1 MMYNLAPSS
10 DNCEAGA
17 KGNDLM
23 KQATGMT
30 DGTKHDG
37 ELREGKPGS
46 GGVQSLQRGL
56 AVLERV
62 SQAEDGLTLGRL
74 SELTGLKK
82 TTVHNLARTL
92 LEDGYLARLT
102 QPVRYAAGPALAA
115 LARRNASAN
124 TLHLAAEPALLALA
138 AEFPG
143 SAALLVEAAGAEVRV
158 TLRVSPE
165 NPASVERPLDRLS
178 PPYISATSLVFL
190 ALGSNAWR
198 EACMSRYP
206 FADFGAPLWG
216 SFEALEAQ
224 LDKIRKER
232 RAVLDRPGATL
243 APMAFPVT
251 GSRGELLAAL
261 GLAFRPAQAGGA
273 LAAKRRAL
281 SRTHEL
287 AQRLGARFGGGA

>member
-1 MMYNLAPSS
+1 MTNGTRH
-10 DNCEAGA
+10 N
-17 KGNDLM
+17 GNP
-23 KQATGMT
+23 
-30 DGTKHDG
+30 
-37 ELREGKPGS
+37 REGKPGGSSGS

-74 SELTGLKK
+74 AELTGLKK

-115 LARRNASAN
+115 LASRNILTN

-143 SAALLVEAAGAEVRV
+143 SAALLVEAAGTEVRV
-158 TLRVSPE
+158 SLRVSPE
-165 NPASVERPLDRLS
+165 NPASVDRQADRSS

-190 ALGSNAWR
+190 ALGNDAWR

-216 SFEALEAQ
+216 SVEALEAQ
-224 LDKIRKER
+224 LDKVRKER
-232 RAVLDRPGATL
+232 RAVLDRPGAPL

-261 GLAFRPAQAGGA
+261 GLAFRPAQAGGGPA
-273 LAAKRRAL
+273 AAKRRAL
-281 SRTHEL
+281 SRTHAL
-287 AQRLGARFGGGA
+287 AQRLGEQFGGGA